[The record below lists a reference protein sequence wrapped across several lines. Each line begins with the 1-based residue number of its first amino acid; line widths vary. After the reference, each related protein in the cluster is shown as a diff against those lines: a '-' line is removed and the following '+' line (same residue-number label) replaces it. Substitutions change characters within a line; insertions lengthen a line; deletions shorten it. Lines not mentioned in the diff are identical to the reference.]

1 MFGQHDCG
9 INFSGHFQNDC
20 MKRKSEN
27 KNRKPGKAGHHENPL
42 PGEIKA
48 EENRQNAN
56 AHQQA
61 ERDMADDAEFVAHNK
76 NDDLDEGETARLGEN
91 TDLV

>member
-1 MFGQHDCG
+1 
-9 INFSGHFQNDC
+9 
-20 MKRKSEN
+20 MKQKSEN
-27 KNRKPGKAGHHENPL
+27 KKKKSGKAGHREYPL
-42 PGEIKA
+42 PGEINP
-48 EENRQNAN
+48 EQNRQNVN

-61 ERDMADDAEFVAHNK
+61 EKDMANDAEFVAHNK

>member
-1 MFGQHDCG
+1 
-9 INFSGHFQNDC
+9 
-20 MKRKSEN
+20 MKKKSEN
-27 KNRKPGKAGHHENPL
+27 KNRKRKKAGLHENPL

-48 EENRQNAN
+48 EQTRQNAN

-61 ERDMADDAEFVAHNK
+61 EEDMADDAEFVARNK

-91 TDLV
+91 KDLV

>member
-1 MFGQHDCG
+1 
-9 INFSGHFQNDC
+9 

-27 KNRKPGKAGHHENPL
+27 KRRKHQRAGHHEYPL
-42 PGEIKA
+42 RGEINL
-48 EENRQNAN
+48 EQSRQNTN

-61 ERDMADDAEFVAHNK
+61 EKDMADDAEFVAHNK
-76 NDDLDEGETARLGEN
+76 NDDLDEADTARLGES

>member
-1 MFGQHDCG
+1 MASRDCG
-9 INFSGHFQNDC
+9 INFSGDFQNDS
-20 MKRKSEN
+20 MKKSEN
-27 KNRKPGKAGHHENPL
+27 KKKKAGKGGHHEYPL
-42 PGEIKA
+42 PGEISA
-48 EENRQNAN
+48 EQTRQNTN

-61 ERDMADDAEFVAHNK
+61 EKDIARDAEFVAHNK

>member
-1 MFGQHDCG
+1 
-9 INFSGHFQNDC
+9 
-20 MKRKSEN
+20 MKRTNEN
-27 KNRKPGKAGHHENPL
+27 KNRKRGKAGHHEHPL
-42 PGEIKA
+42 PGEIDA
-48 EENRQNAN
+48 EQTRQNAN

-61 ERDMADDAEFVAHNK
+61 EKDMADDAEFVARNK